1 MTLQQPFLTPRAKN
15 WSDLSHKELGEIYP
29 VIEANAE
36 RHFRCAEVLAGA
48 GEHQNAI
55 AHLILGT
62 EEQIKAFG
70 TLLAAKQTGVKQQ
83 SWFGKL
89 FYHHK
94 TRHDLIKDFFSMYIL
109 FRLPDKANPKKGFW
123 EKLGLGIIHAATA
136 AGNFFWWK
144 EADDLKQRAF
154 YVDYLGKVIDPADIT
169 VDDYRKASGYV
180 QLFKKE
186 IGELMQEIVS
196 ASPKALAALFEDLD
210 FAKIDELRKDAYDL
224 EKKVRQQASKSN
236 N

>member
-1 MTLQQPFLTPRAKN
+1 MTLQQPILTSRAKN
-15 WSDLSHKELGEIYP
+15 WSDLSHKEFADIYP
-29 VIEANAE
+29 VVEANAQ
-36 RHFRCAEVLAGA
+36 RHFRCADVLAGA

-62 EEQIKAFG
+62 EELIKTFG
-70 TLLAAKQTGVKQQ
+70 TILAAKQTGVKQQ

-94 TRHDLIKDFFSMYIL
+94 TRHDLIKDFFSIYML
-109 FRLPDKANPKKGFW
+109 FRLPDMISSQKGFW
-123 EKLGLGIIHAATA
+123 AKLGHGILHATTA

-169 VDDYRKASGYV
+169 VDDYQKASRYV

-186 IGELMQEIVS
+186 IGDLMREIAS
-196 ASPKALAALFEDLD
+196 ASPKELAILFEDLD
-210 FAKIDELRKDAYDL
+210 FAKIDQLRKDAYDL
-224 EKKVRQQASKSN
+224 EKKVRQQESKLN